1 MYPMRLC
8 IYRKTLGAWPVY
20 VLGGVL
26 GNWGEAGQGVISEMA
41 EH

>member
-8 IYRKTLGAWPVY
+8 VYRRTLGAWPVC

-26 GNWGEAGQGVISEMA
+26 GNRGEAVEGVISEMA